1 MDKPLGGGKMEY
13 YRIKARKFNH
23 ITVGHYLQILTFLI

>member
-23 ITVGHYLQILTFLI
+23 ITVDIIYKF